1 MEPVRAIL
9 TERPDGSMPPHSP
22 LVPYVRPERKVAE
35 LTVRAVLLGAVLSLT
50 FGMVNSYLALKIGLT
65 VSASIPSAV
74 LSMAVL
80 RGLLRRGTILEN
92 NVVHTIAS
100 AGESL
105 AAGVIFTVPALIFLK
120 LAPSG
125 FEIFLLGATAGML
138 GVLLM
143 IPLRDTLTVKRHG
156 ELPFPEGTAC
166 AMVLIAGDRGGAS
179 ARPVFAGILAGALY
193 TFLGRG
199 LRLWNDTVFWS
210 VSALHKASIGF
221 ELSPMFLGVG
231 YLIGPRIASV
241 MLAGGLIGWAALIP
255 FFDFLGDRAV
265 WFGLPAGLGALA
277 AQEIWREAV
286 RYVGAGAVAAGGVVS
301 LLRALPAM
309 RAAAANL
316 LSSLDGSAA
325 SGARTDRDLP
335 GVVVV
340 GGVGTIALG
349 LWLLPWFHMKF
360 VDATLAVAFTFFFV
374 VVSSEI
380 VGLIG
385 TTSQPVSGM
394 TITALLVTALAVLL
408 SGRSGTEGA
417 AAAIR
422 VAAIVAVSI
431 ALAGDMSQD
440 LKTGALVGATPWV
453 LQVGEIV
460 GTAVAALRAGWV
472 LFLLDKAYGIGSAV
486 LPAPQAKLMAT
497 LATGVMQGDLPWRLL
512 SLGAGLALAAEAF
525 GIASLPFAIGLYLPI
540 TTSAPLILGGL
551 ASWLLHG
558 RIAGGEKSV
567 REAGEGGRQRRESLT
582 LLASGL
588 VAGDALMGIG
598 VAAIV
603 VSGLADHVALRSP
616 GGGGWEDVATIV
628 PFLLLFVLFARFG
641 RRATPTSHP
650 TRS

>member
-1 MEPVRAIL
+1 VADRV
-9 TERPDGSMPPHSP
+9 P
-22 LVPYVRPERKVAE
+22 LVPYVPAEARVAE
-35 LTVRAVLLGAVLSLT
+35 LTPRAVLLGALLSLT

-80 RGLLRRGTILEN
+80 RGILRRGTILEN
-92 NVVHTIAS
+92 NLVHTIAS

-105 AAGVIFTVPALIFLK
+105 AAGVIFTVPALIFLE
-120 LAPSG
+120 LSPTG

-138 GVLLM
+138 GILMM
-143 IPLRDTLTVKRHG
+143 IPLRATLTVRRHG

-179 ARPVFAGILAGALY
+179 ARPVFGGIAAGALY

-199 LRLWNDTVFWS
+199 LRLWGDTVFWTIG
-210 VSALHKASIGF
+210 ALHKASIGF

-241 MLAGGLIGWAALIP
+241 MLVGGLIGWAVLIP
-255 FFDFLGDRAV
+255 FFDLLGDRAT
-265 WFGLPAGLGALA
+265 WLGLPAGLGALEA
-277 AQEIWREAV
+277 KEIWRQAV
-286 RYVGAGAVAAGGVVS
+286 RYVGAGAVAAGGLVS
-301 LLRALPAM
+301 LGRALPAM
-309 RAAAANL
+309 RAALGTLFSSMRGAA
-316 LSSLDGSAA
+316 GSR
-325 SGARTDRDLP
+325 RTDRDLP
-335 GVVVV
+335 GAIVI
-340 GGVGTIALG
+340 GGVALLG
-349 LWLLPWFHMKF
+349 LALWLLPWFHMRLL
-360 VDATLAVAFTFFFV
+360 DAALAIAFTFFFV

-394 TITALLVTALAVLL
+394 TITALLVTAFAILL
-408 SGRSGTEGA
+408 SGRSGMEGA

-453 LQVGEIV
+453 LQLGEMVGA
-460 GTAVAALRAGWV
+460 AVAALRAGWV
-472 LFLLDKAYGIGSAV
+472 LFLLHKAYGVGSAV

-497 LATGVMQGDLPWRLL
+497 LAAGVMQGDLPWRLL
-512 SLGAGLALAAEAF
+512 ALGAGLALACEAF

-540 TTSAPLILGGL
+540 TTSAPLVLGGL
-551 ASWLLHG
+551 AAWLL
-558 RIAGGEKSV
+558 R
-567 REAGEGGRQRRESLT
+567 RREREQLT
-582 LLASGL
+582 LVASGL

-598 VAAIV
+598 VAVLV
-603 VSGLADHVALRSP
+603 VSGLADVVGLRSP
-616 GGGGWEDVATIV
+616 ASGGWEDVATLV
-628 PFLLLFVLFARFG
+628 PFALLFAGFLRYGRGAALTSASGSAR
-641 RRATPTSHP
+641 
-650 TRS
+650 

>member
-1 MEPVRAIL
+1 MAAP
-9 TERPDGSMPPHSP
+9 EREP
-22 LVPYVRPERKVAE
+22 LVPYVAPQRQIPE
-35 LTVRAVLLGAVLSLT
+35 LTLRALLLGALLSLA

-80 RGLLRRGTILEN
+80 RGILRRGTVLEN
-92 NVVHTIAS
+92 NLVHTIAS

-105 AAGVIFTVPALIFLK
+105 AAGVIFTVPALIFLE
-120 LAPSG
+120 LAPTG

-138 GVLLM
+138 GILMM
-143 IPLRDTLTVKRHG
+143 IPLRDTLTVRRHG

-179 ARPVFAGILAGALY
+179 ARPVFGGIAAGALY
-193 TFLGRG
+193 TFVGRG
-199 LRLWNDTVFWS
+199 LRLWGDTVFWS
-210 VSALHKASIGF
+210 IGALHKASIGF

-241 MLAGGLIGWAALIP
+241 MLVGGLVGWAVLIP
-255 FFDFLGDRAV
+255 FFDVLGDRAV
-265 WFGLPAGLGALA
+265 WLGVPSGVTGLEAK
-277 AQEIWREAV
+277 EIWRVAV

-301 LLRALPAM
+301 LARALPAM
-309 RAAAANL
+309 RGAVANL
-316 LSSLDGSAA
+316 LSSLGRTAGS
-325 SGARTDRDLP
+325 GVRTDRDLP
-335 GVVVV
+335 GAVVL
-340 GGVGTIALG
+340 GGITLLALG
-349 LWLLPWFHMKF
+349 LWLLPWFHMRLL
-360 VDATLAVAFTFFFV
+360 DALLAVAFTFFFV

-394 TITALLVTALAVLL
+394 TITALLVTAFAILL
-408 SGRSGTEGA
+408 SGRSGMEGS

-453 LQVGEIV
+453 LQLGEMV

-472 LFLLDKAYGIGSAV
+472 LFLLHQAYGIGSAT

-497 LATGVMQGDLPWRLL
+497 LAAGVMEGNLPWRLL
-512 SLGAGLALAAEAF
+512 ALGAALALVSEGF

-540 TTSAPLILGGL
+540 MTSAPLVLGGL
-551 ASWLLHG
+551 AAWLLH
-558 RIAGGEKSV
+558 AGTGEKRSG
-567 REAGEGGRQRRESLT
+567 EAVGVDPRRERLT

-598 VAAIV
+598 VAVLV
-603 VSGLADHVALRSP
+603 VTGLSETIGLRSP
-616 GGGGWEDVATIV
+616 ASGGWEDVATLL
-628 PFLLLFVLFARFG
+628 PFASLFAGFIVYG
-641 RRATPTSHP
+641 RRRAPA
-650 TRS
+650 R